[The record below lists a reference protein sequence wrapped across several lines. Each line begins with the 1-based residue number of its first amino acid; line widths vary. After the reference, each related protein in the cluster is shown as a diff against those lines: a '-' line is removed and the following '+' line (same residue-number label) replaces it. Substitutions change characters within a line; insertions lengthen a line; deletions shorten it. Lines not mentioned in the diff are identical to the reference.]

1 MGLRRI
7 SPCTDSVS
15 LNISKSLNNSTHY
28 VSIPAMFQEPRVCV
42 SIRFQVY
49 PISRLLINNQI
60 LVRKLI
66 YKMAASPGDIWHS
79 TMGASALLRRRENI
93 FDRSG
98 GRVEGQ
104 GFWLR
109 CSRSSHEG

>member
-42 SIRFQVY
+42 GIRFQVY

-66 YKMAASPGDIWHS
+66 YKNGGVSWGYLAFNHGGQRVASKE
-79 TMGASALLRRRENI
+79 REYI
-93 FDRSG
+93 
-98 GRVEGQ
+98 
-104 GFWLR
+104 
-109 CSRSSHEG
+109 